1 MSGLKNSPF
10 GKRLRAA
17 QQEHEEDPPRRNRP
31 RVNAIFGV
39 APTSTPS
46 LDSRP
51 NTSSSGGPE
60 SPVEPPRLV
69 RDYGDRFVPSRDSG
83 DMRTSYHLMDEGGPS
98 TPSKNRIIP
107 SESDALKEQANAIFT
122 SILHSEVTPPSPRR
136 AISPTRPAPIP
147 SGSAVPPT
155 TPTRRRLFAYN
166 SPASNP
172 NTPTRRLDTPTDEAY
187 SMSPVRAESRHLLE
201 SPRRQLRS
209 VCKTPYRVLDAPD
222 LADDFY
228 LNLVDWSSTNV
239 LGVGL
244 SSCVYLW
251 TAHNAVVS
259 KLCDLSETND
269 TISSVSW
276 VQKGTTL
283 AVGTL
288 GGRLHIYDA
297 NTLQLQRT
305 YNGAH
310 SQRIGALAWNSHVLS
325 SGSRDRMVHHRDVR
339 EATTRPF
346 KRCTGHRQEV
356 CGLKW
361 SGDAGPG
368 AASLASGGNDNKVCI
383 WDLRGTK
390 RARQIGTGTSS
401 SATPGPS
408 GSGAGGGDEAPGD
421 APLWK
426 FHEHTAAVKAL
437 AWDPHVSGVLA
448 TGGGTQDKH
457 IRFWNT
463 SNGTMLNELDTGSQ
477 VCNLIW
483 SLTSHELVSTHG
495 FSSTTAQNQ
504 ICIWKYPKLEMV
516 ASLTGHTNRVL
527 YLAMSPDGETIV
539 TGAGDETLRFWNAF
553 PKRESN
559 ERGRESNPI
568 QVHNAYR
575 VLGQDKDKTAAP
587 PNPEPSL
594 PSAAESMV
602 VQRPSRF
609 PALSPHTPR
618 APSSVHNTVHT
629 L

>member
-17 QQEHEEDPPRRNRP
+17 QLDHDDDTPRRNRP
-31 RVNAIFGV
+31 RANPIFGV
-39 APTSTPS
+39 APASTPS

-51 NTSSSGGPE
+51 NTSSSSGGPE
-60 SPVEPPRLV
+60 SPVDIPRV
-69 RDYGDRFVPSRDSG
+69 ARDYGDRFVPSRDAG
-83 DMRTSYHLMDEGGPS
+83 DMRTSFHLMDEGGPS

-122 SILHSEVTPPSPRR
+122 SILHTEVTPPSPRR
-136 AISPTRPAPIP
+136 PISPTRPTPIA
-147 SGSAVPPT
+147 SSSSVPPS

-172 NTPTRRLDTPTDEAY
+172 GTPTRRLDTPTDEAY

-244 SSCVYLW
+244 GSCVYLW
-251 TAHNAVVS
+251 TAHNAAVS
-259 KLCDLSETND
+259 KLCDLADSND

-288 GGRLHIYDA
+288 AGRLHIYDA

-305 YNGAH
+305 YQGAH
-310 SQRIGALAWNSHVLS
+310 SQRIGALAWNAHVLS
-325 SGSRDRMVHHRDVR
+325 SGSRDRTVHHRDVR
-339 EATTRPF
+339 DSVTRPF

-361 SGDAGPG
+361 SGDGGPG
-368 AASLASGGNDNKVCI
+368 AANLASGGNDNKVCI
-383 WDLRGTK
+383 WDLRGSK
-390 RARQIGTGTSS
+390 RGAAAGRQTG
-401 SATPGPS
+401 AVGAS
-408 GSGAGGGDEAPGD
+408 GSASTSGGDDTGPGD

-463 SNGTMLNELDTGSQ
+463 INGTMLNELDTGSQ

-504 ICIWKYPKLEMV
+504 ICIWKYPTLNMV

-553 PKRESN
+553 PKKEKT
-559 ERGRESNPI
+559 ERGRESRLDYGKLI
-568 QVHNAYR
+568 R
-575 VLGQDKDKTAAP
+575 
-587 PNPEPSL
+587 
-594 PSAAESMV
+594 
-602 VQRPSRF
+602 
-609 PALSPHTPR
+609 
-618 APSSVHNTVHT
+618 
-629 L
+629 

>member
-17 QQEHEEDPPRRNRP
+17 QQDHDDEAPRRNRP
-31 RVNAIFGV
+31 RVNPIFGV

-51 NTSSSGGPE
+51 NTSSSSGGPE
-60 SPVEPPRLV
+60 SPVDIPRV
-69 RDYGDRFVPSRDSG
+69 TRDYGDRFVPSRDAG

-98 TPSKNRIIP
+98 TPSKNRMIP
-107 SESDALKEQANAIFT
+107 SESDALKEQANALFST
-122 SILHSEVTPPSPRR
+122 ILHSEVTPPSPRR
-136 AISPTRPAPIP
+136 PISPARPAAVA
-147 SGSAVPPT
+147 STSAVPPS
-155 TPTRRRLFAYN
+155 TPTRRRLFAFN

-172 NTPTRRLDTPTDEAY
+172 ATPTRRLDTPTDEAY
-187 SMSPVRAESRHLLE
+187 SMSPVRAESRHILE

-244 SSCVYLW
+244 GSCVYLW
-251 TAHNAVVS
+251 TAHNAAVS
-259 KLCDLSETND
+259 KLCDLADSND

-288 GGRLHIYDA
+288 AGRLHIYDA
-297 NTLQLQRT
+297 STLQLQRT
-305 YNGAH
+305 YHGAH
-310 SQRIGALAWNSHVLS
+310 TQRIGALAWNAHVLS

-339 EATTRPF
+339 EPTTRPF
-346 KRCTGHRQEV
+346 KRCAGHRQEV

-361 SGDAGPG
+361 SGDGGPG
-368 AASLASGGNDNKVCI
+368 AANLASGGNDNKVCI
-383 WDLRGTK
+383 WDLRGSR
-390 RARQIGTGTSS
+390 RATGPGAGRPAGAGAGVGGGSS
-401 SATPGPS
+401 TS
-408 GSGAGGGDEAPGD
+408 GSGDDTGPGD

-437 AWDPHVSGVLA
+437 AWDPHVAGVLA

-463 SNGTMLNELDTGSQ
+463 MNGTMLNELDTGSQ

-504 ICIWKYPKLEMV
+504 ICIWKYPTLNMV

-553 PKRESN
+553 PKKEKTFERTRES
-559 ERGRESNPI
+559 RLDYGKLIR
-568 QVHNAYR
+568 
-575 VLGQDKDKTAAP
+575 
-587 PNPEPSL
+587 
-594 PSAAESMV
+594 
-602 VQRPSRF
+602 
-609 PALSPHTPR
+609 
-618 APSSVHNTVHT
+618 
-629 L
+629 

>member
-10 GKRLRAA
+10 GKRLRASHKEPGA
-17 QQEHEEDPPRRNRP
+17 DEDGSQ
-31 RVNAIFGV
+31 VNPLFGV
-39 APTSTPS
+39 GSSTPG

-51 NTSSSGGPE
+51 TTGGESSSLGPD
-60 SPVEPPRLV
+60 SPTRTTFRSPFALPRV
-69 RDYGDRFVPSRDSG
+69 KDYGDRFVPSKDSG
-83 DMRTSYHLMDEGGPS
+83 DLRTSYHLMDDGGPS
-98 TPSKNRIIP
+98 TPHKNRIIP
-107 SESDALKEQANAIFT
+107 SESDALKEQANALFT
-122 SILHSEVTPPSPRR
+122 SILHTEVTPP
-136 AISPTRPAPIP
+136 ISPTRPIA
-147 SGSAVPPT
+147 SGSGLPPT

-166 SPASNP
+166 SPSNP
-172 NTPTRRLDTPTDEAY
+172 ATPTRRLDDPTDEAY
-187 SMSPVRAESRHLLE
+187 SMSPVRAQSRQLLE

-209 VCKTPYRVLDAPD
+209 VCKTPYRVLDAPE

-244 SSCVYLW
+244 GSCVYLW
-251 TAHNAVVS
+251 TAHNAAVS
-259 KLCDLSETND
+259 KLCDLAPSND

-276 VQKGTTL
+276 VQKGSTL

-288 GGRLHIYDA
+288 AGRLHIYDA

-305 YNGAH
+305 YQQAH
-310 SQRIGALAWNSHVLS
+310 SQRIGALAWNTHVLS
-325 SGSRDRMVHHRDVR
+325 SGSRDRSVHHRDVR
-339 EATTRPF
+339 EASTRPF

-361 SGDAGPG
+361 SGDSG
-368 AASLASGGNDNKVCI
+368 ASAPYLASGGNDNKVCI
-383 WDLRGTK
+383 WDLRGS
-390 RARQIGTGTSS
+390 RRPGASSNPVIG
-401 SATPGPS
+401 S
-408 GSGAGGGDEAPGD
+408 GSGDDGPGD
-421 APLWK
+421 TPLWK

-457 IRFWNT
+457 IRFWNVL
-463 SNGTMLNELDTGSQ
+463 NGSMLHELDTGSQ

-504 ICIWKYPKLEMV
+504 ICIWKYPTLNMV

-553 PKRESN
+553 PKKEKN
-559 ERGRESNPI
+559 ERGRESRLDYGRLI
-568 QVHNAYR
+568 R
-575 VLGQDKDKTAAP
+575 
-587 PNPEPSL
+587 
-594 PSAAESMV
+594 
-602 VQRPSRF
+602 
-609 PALSPHTPR
+609 
-618 APSSVHNTVHT
+618 
-629 L
+629 